1 MNEAFFMELFSIGFL
16 SLFSASFLSATI
28 LPMSSEGILLL
39 MLCENYDPLSCLT
52 IATIGNS
59 LGGFTNYFLGM
70 FGNALWLKRFGI
82 KEDKLMTFQKR
93 IQKSG
98 YLAAFFSWVPFVG
111 DPMTVALGFFK
122 VPFIPVLFFIVLG
135 KFLRYLV
142 FVLPFL

>member
-1 MNEAFFMELFSIGFL
+1 MELFSIGFIG
-16 SLFSASFLSATI
+16 LFSASFLSATI

-39 MLCENYDPLSCLT
+39 MLSQQYDPISCLM

-59 LGGFTNYFLGM
+59 MGGLTNDGLGM
-70 FGNALWLKRFGI
+70 FGNAIWLKRFGI
-82 KEDKLMTFQKR
+82 KEKKLMTFQKR
-93 IQKSG
+93 IQKRG
-98 YLAAFFSWVPFVG
+98 YLVAFFSWVPFIG

>member
-1 MNEAFFMELFSIGFL
+1 MELFSIGFIG
-16 SLFSASFLSATI
+16 LFSASFLSATI

-39 MLCENYDPLSCLT
+39 MLSQQYDPVSCLM

-59 LGGFTNYFLGM
+59 IGGLTNYGLGM
-70 FGNALWLKRFGI
+70 FGNALWFKRFGI
-82 KEDKLMTFQKR
+82 KEEKLITFQER
-93 IQKSG
+93 IQKRG
-98 YLAAFFSWVPFVG
+98 YLLAFFSWVPFIG
-111 DPMTVALGFFK
+111 DPMTIALGFFK

>member
-1 MNEAFFMELFSIGFL
+1 MELFSIGFIG
-16 SLFSASFLSATI
+16 LFSASFLSATI

-39 MLCENYDPLSCLT
+39 MLSQQYEPVSCLM

-59 LGGFTNYFLGM
+59 LGGLTNYGLGM
-70 FGNALWLKRFGI
+70 FGNALWFKRFGI
-82 KEDKLMTFQKR
+82 KEEKLITFQKR
-93 IQKSG
+93 IQKQG
-98 YLAAFFSWVPFVG
+98 YLLAFFSWVPFIG

>member
-1 MNEAFFMELFSIGFL
+1 MELFSIGFIG
-16 SLFSASFLSATI
+16 LFSASFLSATI

-39 MLCENYDPLSCLT
+39 MLSQQYDPVSCL
-52 IATIGNS
+52 IVATIGNS
-59 LGGFTNYFLGM
+59 IGGLTNYGLGM
-70 FGNALWLKRFGI
+70 FGNALWFKRFGI
-82 KEDKLMTFQKR
+82 KEEKLITFQKR
-93 IQKSG
+93 IQKRG
-98 YLAAFFSWVPFVG
+98 YLLAFFSWVPFIG

>member
-1 MNEAFFMELFSIGFL
+1 MELFSIGFIG
-16 SLFSASFLSATI
+16 LFSASFLSATI

-39 MLCENYDPLSCLT
+39 ILSQQYEPVSCLM

-59 LGGFTNYFLGM
+59 LGGLTNYGLGM
-70 FGNALWLKRFGI
+70 FGNALWFKRFGI
-82 KEDKLMTFQKR
+82 KEEKLITFQKR
-93 IQKSG
+93 IQKQG
-98 YLAAFFSWVPFVG
+98 YLLAFFSWVPFIG
-111 DPMTVALGFFK
+111 DPMTVALCFFK

>member
-1 MNEAFFMELFSIGFL
+1 MELFSIGFIG
-16 SLFSASFLSATI
+16 LFSASFLSATI

-39 MLCENYDPLSCLT
+39 MLSQQYEPVSCLM

-59 LGGFTNYFLGM
+59 LGGLTNYGLGM
-70 FGNALWLKRFGI
+70 FGNALWFKRFGI
-82 KEDKLMTFQKR
+82 KEEKLITFQER
-93 IQKSG
+93 IQKRG
-98 YLAAFFSWVPFVG
+98 YLLAFFSWVPFIG
-111 DPMTVALGFFK
+111 DPMTIALGFFK

>member
-1 MNEAFFMELFSIGFL
+1 MELFSIGFIG
-16 SLFSASFLSATI
+16 LFSASFLSATI

-39 MLCENYDPLSCLT
+39 MLSQQYDPVSCLI

-59 LGGFTNYFLGM
+59 LGGLTNYGLGM
-70 FGNALWLKRFGI
+70 FGNALWFKRFGI
-82 KEDKLMTFQKR
+82 KEEKLMTFQKR
-93 IQKSG
+93 IQKRG
-98 YLAAFFSWVPFVG
+98 YLVAFFSWVPFIG

-135 KFLRYLV
+135 KLLRYLV

>member
-1 MNEAFFMELFSIGFL
+1 MELFSIGFIG
-16 SLFSASFLSATI
+16 LFSASFLSATI

-39 MLCENYDPLSCLT
+39 MLSQQYDPVSCLM

-59 LGGFTNYFLGM
+59 IGGLTNYGLGM
-70 FGNALWLKRFGI
+70 FGNALWFKRFGI
-82 KEDKLMTFQKR
+82 KKEKLITFQERIHKR
-93 IQKSG
+93 G
-98 YLAAFFSWVPFVG
+98 YFLAFFSWVPFIG